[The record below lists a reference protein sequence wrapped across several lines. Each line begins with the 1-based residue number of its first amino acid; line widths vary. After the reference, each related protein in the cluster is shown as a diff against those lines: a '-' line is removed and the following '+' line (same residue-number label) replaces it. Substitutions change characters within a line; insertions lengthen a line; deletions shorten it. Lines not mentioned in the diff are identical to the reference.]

1 MPEYLEILIK
11 DKHFK
16 EYVSVKANVGNGVR
30 MNFTFEDMCEWE
42 IPLPGIEEQ
51 EVLINNYE
59 KIIHIKDALIHLE
72 KNIKLDIPIS
82 EHWKYEKLG
91 NISINLDNQRIPIT
105 SSERNAGEIPYYGA
119 SGIVDYVDKWIFD
132 EELLLVSEDGAN
144 LKSRTYPIAFIISGK
159 SWVNN
164 HCHVLKFENHNL
176 TKFVEYYINSI
187 NVEKYLSG
195 STQPKLNQGQLG
207 EILIPVPS
215 DNELE
220 CLAQK
225 IDDNEDFLDNIRR
238 KKKEFDASLNSISN
252 NIWGEE

>member
-1 MPEYLEILIK
+1 M
-11 DKHFK
+11 
-16 EYVSVKANVGNGVR
+16 
-30 MNFTFEDMCEWE
+30 
-42 IPLPGIEEQ
+42 
-51 EVLINNYE
+51 
-59 KIIHIKDALIHLE
+59 
-72 KNIKLDIPIS
+72 DIPIS

>member
-1 MPEYLEILIK
+1 M
-11 DKHFK
+11 
-16 EYVSVKANVGNGVR
+16 
-30 MNFTFEDMCEWE
+30 
-42 IPLPGIEEQ
+42 
-51 EVLINNYE
+51 
-59 KIIHIKDALIHLE
+59 
-72 KNIKLDIPIS
+72 
-82 EHWKYEKLG
+82 
-91 NISINLDNQRIPIT
+91 
-105 SSERNAGEIPYYGA
+105 
-119 SGIVDYVDKWIFD
+119 
-132 EELLLVSEDGAN
+132 
-144 LKSRTYPIAFIISGK
+144 
-159 SWVNN
+159 
-164 HCHVLKFENHNL
+164 KFENHNL